1 MAIGDRM
8 AFYKCNVTFTPTG
21 SNTTTDFK
29 ASSITI
35 TEDVATAD
43 VTTTE
48 DSGYANQIGTLAT
61 ISGSV
66 NVYRR
71 EGQDLPVSARD
82 TGALRWN
89 DNASNLTAGNH
100 SLNVQITTIQRG
112 EANVQGS
119 VPVTISFVGQGG
131 WASGSFGA

>member
-29 ASSITI
+29 ASSITM

-48 DSGYANQIGTLAT
+48 DGGYAYQIGTLAT
-61 ISGSV
+61 ITGSV
-66 NVYRR
+66 NVIRR
-71 EGQDLPVSARD
+71 IGQELPVTARD
-82 TGALRWN
+82 TGKLVWN
-89 DNASNLTAGNH
+89 DDSSNLTAGNH
-100 SLNVQITTIQRG
+100 SLNVEITTIQRG
-112 EANVQGS
+112 EASVQGT
-119 VPVTISFVGQGG
+119 VPVTINFVGQGG
-131 WASGSFGA
+131 WSSGSFGV

>member
-48 DSGYANQIGTLAT
+48 DAGYAYQIGTLAT
-61 ISGSV
+61 ITGSV
-66 NVYRR
+66 NVIRR
-71 EGQDLPVSARD
+71 IGQELPVKARD
-82 TGALRWN
+82 AGKLVWN
-89 DNASNLTAGNH
+89 DDSSNLTAGNH
-100 SLNVQITTIQRG
+100 SLAVEITTIQRG

-119 VPVTISFVGQGG
+119 VPVTISFVGRGG
-131 WASGSFGA
+131 WSTGSFGK

>member
-48 DSGYANQIGTLAT
+48 DNGYAYQIGTLAT
-61 ISGSV
+61 ITGSV
-66 NVYRR
+66 NVIRR
-71 EGQDLPVSARD
+71 IGQELPVTARD
-82 TGALRWN
+82 TGKLVWN
-89 DNASNLTAGNH
+89 DDSSNLTAGNH
-100 SLNVQITTIQRG
+100 SLNVEITTIQRG

-131 WASGSFGA
+131 WSSGSFGV